1 MNVFTVL
8 SLFAAVLGY
17 LLFKGHWLMQFIS
30 AALLI
35 AIALFSAFG
44 FRATYELSDLAERL
58 PWQLGYAAIGSCCA
72 GLLLVSASRLLIS
85 SAARRRNPST

>member
-8 SLFAAVLGY
+8 SLFAAVLGF
-17 LLFKGHWLMQFIS
+17 LLFKGHWLMRFIS
-30 AALLI
+30 AVMLI
-35 AIALFSAFG
+35 AMTLLCAFG

-58 PWQLGYAAIGSCCA
+58 PWQIGYAAIGSGSA

-85 SAARRRNPST
+85 NAALRRKPFS